1 MHVELLK
8 MPVQQLTEEMKQSM
22 LVEERYTFFQ
32 IENKL
37 RQICTESMDA
47 MRTRIT
53 KEADLVRKVQ
63 VMAEQAKRDVG
74 NMEPRVE
81 KALGTRNILDKIH
94 HEVTNLET
102 LVRLETEKNANQAE
116 MVDTSLTLMEGK
128 VQTAIQTFNTEMMRM
143 DELKQTVKLSNAQI
157 LDYKDKLSAR
167 VDKTVEDYRI
177 HVSELERPQAAM
189 RKEMDKL
196 NKQMG
201 ELVDECDARK
211 IQQDVAD

>member
-1 MHVELLK
+1 MHVEMLK
-8 MPVQQLTEEMKQSM
+8 MPVNQLTEEMKKSM

-63 VMAEQAKRDVG
+63 MMAEQAKRDVG

-94 HEVTNLET
+94 NEVTSLET
-102 LVRLETEKNANQAE
+102 LVRLETEKNTNQAE
-116 MVDTSLTLMEGK
+116 MVETNLTLMEGK
-128 VQTAIQTFNTEMMRM
+128 VQTAIQCFNTEMSRM
-143 DELKQTVKLSNAQI
+143 EEIKQTAKLSNMQI
-157 LDYKDKLSAR
+157 LEYKDKLSKHVDETIEKYR
-167 VDKTVEDYRI
+167 V
-177 HVSELERPQAAM
+177 HVAELERPQAAM

-196 NKQMG
+196 NRQMAD
-201 ELVDECDARK
+201 LVDECN
-211 IQQDVAD
+211 